1 MILEIGAVFI
11 NSEFDDHH
19 GDDDNDDEQGGGG
32 RSLDLLVKFVSNVFK
47 KVSKRARKAV
57 RSVLPVPL
65 STKLVEFSV
74 NGVLLPAFLWVL
86 KAFLEVILV
95 CMSFAALYVL
105 GLFVPKIIEN
115 VEIMCT
121 CIQRRG
127 FLSLYGIGY

>member
-86 KAFLEVILV
+86 KAFLEVILEEGI
-95 CMSFAALYVL
+95 SLTLWHWILAVL
-105 GLFVPKIIEN
+105 CP
-115 VEIMCT
+115 
-121 CIQRRG
+121 
-127 FLSLYGIGY
+127 SGIVVAPAGGTS